1 METNRSTVKVQ
12 RATTIPAAA
21 SDSTTAFEQNRVAHP
36 FLYTPRCA
44 LPIFGPKLTYQSDQP
59 GVVLLLHGFNLF

>member
-21 SDSTTAFEQNRVAHP
+21 SDSTTAFEQKSGCSSVMSELYCFAKT
-36 FLYTPRCA
+36 FLKSTTTK
-44 LPIFGPKLTYQSDQP
+44 I
-59 GVVLLLHGFNLF
+59 GV